1 MEKIKEAN
9 VQKLFLK
16 VFTADES
23 AKSLLVDEKMACSYV
38 TRMLADKNHVQ
49 MDPKW
54 AVVEHLPELY
64 MGESNLRPMGA
75 AKFFNYFLNVH

>member
-54 AVVEHLPELY
+54 AIVEHLPELY
-64 MGESNLRPMGA
+64 MGKYKVNH
-75 AKFFNYFLNVH
+75 N

>member
-54 AVVEHLPELY
+54 AIVEHLPELY
-64 MGESNLRPMGA
+64 MG
-75 AKFFNYFLNVH
+75 KLNSSSKGVAF